1 MNFLLYFAFLNEVLG
16 SAGLEDFAFSS
27 ISTSGNV
34 FSVMREINDLHHLM
48 REEALESRF
57 DDAQGMHPLE
67 LALGNSLLNMW
78 LDKRQF
84 SDYSSEYEERLVAYA
99 ASCSRHLIDS
109 LFRDFELDFADRIS
123 QEDCKKIV
131 YRANSLSSEIAGLRE
146 EIQQEILQTAWK
158 ESKYEER
165 RAIYQPLIDRF
176 GPAFVFLKRRL
187 GCSWQRERHQLTIPF
202 KFLDLKREEFRVL
215 AGNLRDC
222 EADEIEIHSQKLID
236 FVETLQ
242 EEEGFTCA
250 DTLFA
255 CGETFTLIID
265 HSLPRARMNKAKK
278 SLETAQNSLSEHIE
292 QLQTL
297 EDEFALLE
305 SFFPSNT
312 QFQCF

>member
-1 MNFLLYFAFLNEVLG
+1 MNFLLHFAFLNVVLG
-16 SAGLEDFAFSS
+16 SGGHKDFAIPS

-34 FSVMREINDLHHLM
+34 VSVMREIKDLHHLM
-48 REEALESRF
+48 REAALESRF
-57 DDAQGMHPLE
+57 DDAQEMHPLE
-67 LALGNSLLNMW
+67 LALGNSLLNIW
-78 LDKRQF
+78 LDTRQF
-84 SDYSSEYEERLVAYA
+84 SESLEYEERLVAFA
-99 ASCSRHLIDS
+99 ASCSRNLIDS
-109 LFRDFELDFADRIS
+109 LFRDFKLDFADRRAS
-123 QEDCKKIV
+123 QQDCVKIV
-131 YRANSLSSEIAGLRE
+131 IRANSLRSEIAGLRE
-146 EIQQEILQTAWK
+146 EIQQEIIQTAWK

-165 RAIYQPLIDRF
+165 RAIYKPLIDRF

-187 GCSWQRERHQLTIPF
+187 GFSWQRERHQLTIPF
-202 KFLDLKREEFRVL
+202 KSLDLKREEFRVL

-242 EEEGFTCA
+242 EKEGFTCA

-278 SLETAQNSLSEHIE
+278 SLETAQNSLSEHID

-297 EDEFALLE
+297 EDELALLE